1 MRIIAFSDY
10 RTQSLEELLK
20 FFISIEPKPDVILY
34 AGDDINRFGYPK
46 KGLKDALK
54 DHKVRCNYG
63 HNCNEDFCLVEHDS
77 YPYVPN
83 TFFFSI
89 KSVKKKEYNETFIKT
104 KIVKEVLKDGKG
116 VQAYPFD
123 IYGKDGEVLNLSEII
138 ENLNKKCTIYFDKDG
153 NQVYGYI
160 YTYPKAHILEELS
173 NFSHEGVCA
182 VLGNDDDHSYKEIIQ
197 SKKVFNVHDKPF
209 ILKDFA
215 IIGLEGASDEIK
227 PVGGI
232 GYSQEEI
239 REHLEDLW
247 SKRRKKYLIRN
258 HQSTPYPSDLEFSKA
273 NEKEIILLSHTPPFG
288 VLDFSMRFGERNIG
302 SKALR
307 EFLEDKDVLLNI
319 CGHSHLNGG
328 KEEDFEDVRVV
339 NVASHDSLFDPAN
352 IAVIDITSHNTIKIT
367 WKKIASNFE
376 LLMKNREMKF
386 EEKCEKLREMF
397 YYNSDVDALCDGIKY
412 CGDAFINDIH
422 NCLKLKWNLG
432 FSWRH
437 VVEFYKIGVRREED
451 ITEEIIDKVSSSI
464 RSGLSK
470 MVLKRAYLKL
480 KASKKGEIIVYGD
493 ITPLSYPKKVYLDTE
508 YLDVC
513 VLYGFL
519 VNNEL
524 KHFVIGEEREM
535 VEFVKGLIGE
545 DYKFYFYGGSDRKF
559 LIKSFKEFHSFIN
572 TKGIKNLF
580 INLHYLISTHVGLPI
595 KYYGLSNVLEYLYPE
610 KEKIE
615 WSYDIPHLVHY
626 SGNYSGK
633 SILPYDIPGFSK
645 IPLMTNTMNAIE
657 NGIPLNEIAAL
668 DFLKKANTTDLE
680 MLKLVTEKLQVY
692 HCI

>member
-20 FFISIEPKPDVILY
+20 FFRSIEPKPDVILY
-34 AGDDINRFGYPK
+34 AGDDIKRFGYPK
-46 KGLKDALK
+46 NALQDALK
-54 DHKVRCNYG
+54 DYKIRCNYG
-63 HNCNEDFCLVEHDS
+63 HNCNEDFCLEEHDS

-123 IYGKDGEVLNLSEII
+123 IYGKEGKMLNLSKII
-138 ENLNKKCTIYFDKDG
+138 ENLNKKCTIYFDKEG
-153 NQVYGYI
+153 KQVYGYI
-160 YTYPKAHILEELS
+160 YTYPKAHIFGKLS
-173 NFSHEGVCA
+173 NFSREGVCA
-182 VLGNDDDHSYKEIIQ
+182 VLGNDDDHTYKEIIQ

-239 REHLEDLW
+239 REHLEHLW
-247 SKRRKKYLIRN
+247 SKLRKKYLIRN
-258 HQSTPYPSDLEFSKA
+258 PRSTLYQTNQEVSKA
-273 NEKEIILLSHTPPFG
+273 NEKGIILLSHTPPFG

-302 SKALR
+302 SKALS
-307 EFLEDKDVLLNI
+307 EFLEDKDVVLNI

-328 KEEDFEDVRVV
+328 KEEDFEGVRVV
-339 NVASHDSLFDPAN
+339 NVASHDGFFDPAN
-352 IAVIDITSHNTIKIT
+352 IAVIDITSYDEIKIT
-367 WKKIASNFE
+367 WKKIPSNFE
-376 LLMKNREMKF
+376 LFMKNRELKF
-386 EEKCEKLREMF
+386 EEKREKLEEFFR
-397 YYNSDVDALCDGIKY
+397 YNSNVDALCDGLKCY
-412 CGDAFINDIH
+412 GDAFIDDIH
-422 NCLKLKWNLG
+422 KLIKIKILG

-437 VVEFYKIGVRREED
+437 VVEFYKIGVRKQED
-451 ITEEIIDKVSSSI
+451 ITEEIVNKVSNSI

-480 KASKKGEIIVYGD
+480 KASKKGEIILRGD
-493 ITPLSYPKKVYLDTE
+493 LTPLSYPKKVYLDTE
-508 YLDVC
+508 YLDIC

-519 VNNEL
+519 VDN
-524 KHFVIGEEREM
+524 KVKQFIIGEEKEM
-535 VEFVKGLIGE
+535 IEFVNGLIEE

-559 LIKSFKEFHSFIN
+559 LTFLNTKEIKNQFIN
-572 TKGIKNLF
+572 V
-580 INLHYLISTHVGLPI
+580 HYIISTHVGLPI

-615 WSYDIPHLVHY
+615 WSHDIPHLGHF
-626 SGNYSGK
+626 SGK

-645 IPLMTNTMNAIE
+645 IPLMTNTMRAIE
-657 NGIPLNEIAAL
+657 KGIPLDEIDAL

-680 MLKLVTEKLQVY
+680 VLKLVTEKLEEL
-692 HCI
+692 IKI